1 MDDKKKIG
9 RPKSLKPKSIKLTVR
24 VDEETNKIL
33 EDYCNRK
40 NKTIV
45 EGVRDGIN
53 YSFYFSSNFLIPLL
67 TASI

>member
-33 EDYCNRK
+33 EDYCNRE

-45 EGVRDGIN
+45 EGVRNGIN
-53 YSFYFSSNFLIPLL
+53 YLKEK
-67 TASI
+67 

>member
-33 EDYCNRK
+33 EDYCDRK

-53 YSFYFSSNFLIPLL
+53 YLKEK
-67 TASI
+67 